1 MKRSEQTITEED
13 LDRFVDGTLDPARRE
28 AVAAHLAADPKAAKE
43 VAALRRI
50 DALLRARFAGVADEP
65 VPAALLRAAAR
76 APKRGGA
83 ARFARIAAVAVVA
96 AGLGALGGWYWRGA
110 VEIAETAP
118 AWAHFAREAAVAH
131 RLYASDRDYPVEV
144 TAAHSKR
151 LFAWLSRRIGTPV
164 RAPAR
169 LGDYR
174 LIGGS
179 LLPTDDGPAAL
190 FMYEDSKG
198 KRLTLYLRTDLLNR
212 GEVSFQVRRE
222 GDVNVLYW
230 LDGPRGY
237 ALAGAVERGVLL
249 QIANGLYE
257 AVGS

>member
-1 MKRSEQTITEED
+1 MKRPDRTVTEED
-13 LDRFVDGTLDPARRE
+13 LDRFVDGTLDPERRE
-28 AVAAHLAADPKAAKE
+28 AVAAHLAADPEAAEE

-76 APKRGGA
+76 EPKRGLA
-83 ARFARIAAVAVVA
+83 ARLARIAAVAVVA
-96 AGLGALGGWYWRGA
+96 AGLGALGGWYWRGRS
-110 VEIAETAP
+110 ETAP
-118 AWAHFAREAAVAH
+118 AWTHFAREAAVAH
-131 RLYASDRDYPVEV
+131 RIYAADRDYPVEV

-179 LLPTDDGPAAL
+179 LLPTDEGPAAL

-212 GEVSFQVRRE
+212 DEVSFQVRRV

-249 QIANGLYE
+249 QIADGLYE